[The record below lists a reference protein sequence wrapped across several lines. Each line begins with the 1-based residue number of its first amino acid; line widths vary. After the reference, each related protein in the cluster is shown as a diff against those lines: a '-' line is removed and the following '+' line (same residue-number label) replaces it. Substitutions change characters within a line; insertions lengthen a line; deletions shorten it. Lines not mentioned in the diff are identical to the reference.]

1 MSASSRASI
10 SILFSQTAAALVAL
24 VGGIVL
30 MGWLLNIAILKS
42 VAPNLVSMKANT
54 AALLLAAGVALFLFD
69 ERSSNTL
76 RRHIGR
82 LLAAVVLVIAGLTL
96 FQYAGSMNAGIDE
109 LLFRDDTRTTAT
121 SHPGRMAPMTAA
133 SLMLCGLALLL
144 IDRSPRVSRQIAMV
158 VLVFATLGIAG
169 YVFGAQSLYR
179 VSSYTSMAVHT
190 AAALMVLSLGVIAAR
205 TKQGCVAVII
215 GDTVGGIMA
224 RRLLWF
230 IPALLFALGWLRFQ
244 GQLAG
249 LYDDRFGLALMV
261 VVSMTLSSIVI
272 MAVASVLKN
281 VDDKR
286 QQAQD
291 QLVALNAS
299 LEQVVAERT
308 DELERT
314 NQKLTTEIAERRQ
327 AEEEVRRLSLTDELT
342 GLLNRRGFL
351 LLAEQNLKTA
361 RRAKAVCSLFFLD
374 LNGLKRVN
382 DNYGHRAGDALIANT
397 AQVLKA
403 SFRDA
408 DIIARLGGDEFAI
421 LAANGEHTDIM
432 LARMQAAVG
441 QFNKGDATPHQL
453 SFSVGAVR
461 CLPTEEKSLL
471 ELLADADTLM
481 YEQKQ
486 ERGLRT

>member
-1 MSASSRASI
+1 
-10 SILFSQTAAALVAL
+10 
-24 VGGIVL
+24 
-30 MGWLLNIAILKS
+30 
-42 VAPNLVSMKANT
+42 
-54 AALLLAAGVALFLFD
+54 
-69 ERSSNTL
+69 
-76 RRHIGR
+76 
-82 LLAAVVLVIAGLTL
+82 
-96 FQYAGSMNAGIDE
+96 
-109 LLFRDDTRTTAT
+109 
-121 SHPGRMAPMTAA
+121 
-133 SLMLCGLALLL
+133 
-144 IDRSPRVSRQIAMV
+144 
-158 VLVFATLGIAG
+158 
-169 YVFGAQSLYR
+169 
-179 VSSYTSMAVHT
+179 
-190 AAALMVLSLGVIAAR
+190 
-205 TKQGCVAVII
+205 
-215 GDTVGGIMA
+215 MA

-382 DNYGHRAGDALIANT
+382 DNYGHRAGDAMIANT

-441 QFNKGDATPHQL
+441 QFNKGDAAPHQL

-486 ERGLRT
+486 ERGLRQ